1 MATAQQKREEEIE
14 RLAREAGRLIREA
27 DPETREEL
35 REAASALL
43 REEAHQAEETKTEPE
58 ARRAMN
64 PLAAGLG
71 LLVIGAGLAFI
82 VPFVGLSLLVIGVFA
97 FVGGGVRS
105 ASGRSKTTRVP
116 LCFFFPPPHRRNSRA
131 TTKCNNART

>member
-1 MATAQQKREEEIE
+1 MDIAQQKREEEIE

-35 REAASALL
+35 RDAAAAIM
-43 REEAHQAEETKTEPE
+43 REEAHEAEETKTEPE

-82 VPFVGLSLLVIGVFA
+82 VPPVGLSLLVIGAFA
-97 FVGGGVRS
+97 IVWGGVMSAIRRS
-105 ASGRSKTTRVP
+105 
-116 LCFFFPPPHRRNSRA
+116 
-131 TTKCNNART
+131 

>member
-14 RLAREAGRLIREA
+14 RLAREAGRLISEA

-35 REAASALL
+35 REAASAIM
-43 REEAHQAEETKTEPE
+43 REEAREAEETKTEPE

-71 LLVIGAGLAFI
+71 LLVIGTGLAFI
-82 VPFVGLSLLVIGVFA
+82 VPFVGLSLVVIGIFA
-97 FVGGGVRS
+97 IVWGGAMS
-105 ASGRSKTTRVP
+105 AFRKS
-116 LCFFFPPPHRRNSRA
+116 
-131 TTKCNNART
+131 

>member
-1 MATAQQKREEEIE
+1 MPCPSSPVDITPDVRNAERGMMDIAQQKREEEIE

-35 REAASALL
+35 RDAAAAIM
-43 REEAHQAEETKTEPE
+43 REEAHEAEETKTEPE

-82 VPFVGLSLLVIGVFA
+82 VPPVGLSLLVIGAFA
-97 FVGGGVRS
+97 IVWGGVMSAIRRS
-105 ASGRSKTTRVP
+105 
-116 LCFFFPPPHRRNSRA
+116 
-131 TTKCNNART
+131 

>member
-1 MATAQQKREEEIE
+1 MATGQEKREEEIE

-35 REAASALL
+35 REAATAIL
-43 REEAHQAEETKTEPE
+43 REEAREAEETKPEPE

-71 LLVIGAGLAFI
+71 LFVIGLGLAFI
-82 VPFVGLSLLVIGVFA
+82 VPFVGLSMLVIGIFA
-97 FVGGGVRS
+97 IVWGGIMS
-105 ASGRSKTTRVP
+105 AIRK
-116 LCFFFPPPHRRNSRA
+116 N
-131 TTKCNNART
+131 